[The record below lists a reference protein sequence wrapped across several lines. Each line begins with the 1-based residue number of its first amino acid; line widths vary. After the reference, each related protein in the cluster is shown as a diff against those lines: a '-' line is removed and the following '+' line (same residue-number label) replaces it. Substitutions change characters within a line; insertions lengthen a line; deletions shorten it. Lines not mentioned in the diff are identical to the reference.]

1 MHDASLSLSRPLH
14 PVNAQQKET
23 EAIKLM
29 TVRAGLLDMSRSWEM
44 MGKKCSLLAQ
54 SQQVSQ
60 AKQKQNDRHDVVVI
74 PVHASPIPR
83 HSRFVNMLIKPPSI
97 LG

>member
-1 MHDASLSLSRPLH
+1 MCLSQCLQTVGRTIDIKFNDDGVYELQCDSLSLSLC

-29 TVRAGLLDMSRSWEM
+29 TVRAGLLDMSRSWEL

-54 SQQVSQ
+54 SQQ
-60 AKQKQNDRHDVVVI
+60 
-74 PVHASPIPR
+74 AS
-83 HSRFVNMLIKPPSI
+83 
-97 LG
+97 